1 MRRFIPAL
9 LLCALSASAVAQTA
23 ASPGELARDAEAE
36 RRLNAGESINEP
48 AAAPLITAPRQLSA
62 GQPIFSVPNGRPLI
76 TLGNGNLT
84 IAPVLRL
91 DADAGRF
98 WGQPN
103 YPGGRPPLLGDGERP
118 GVPDPLFNVRRA
130 RLGLQGT
137 YLKDFTYNFT
147 WEFAPGPGKQFEPQ
161 LNSRLFELQTAYTG
175 LGWATVRAG
184 AFTLNYT
191 LEFATSSFESLMMER
206 PAIINI
212 ANSLAAGDTR
222 IAQGIE
228 ARGARWFAAGYFSQ
242 GVASVLNDS
251 GNRGLVG
258 RAVALPVNTD
268 GFKLALGLDMSAQFH
283 PGTSPGENLRLRDYP
298 EFRLEP
304 TRLLDTGSM
313 RNIGGAYD
321 LGGEVSGLL
330 GPVMFAAEYHQITT
344 QGINGQASPNFRGW
358 YANISVPLIGG
369 PRRWDAARAV
379 WTRPRFQDLNTAEP
393 GARGYAEFVARYS
406 YVNLYDTPISGN
418 SQAVTILA
426 LNYYPLQRVRFSFEY
441 ANGNIRIPGPDRAF
455 QAMAGRISFNW

>member
-1 MRRFIPAL
+1 MRQLWVL
-9 LLCALSASAVAQTA
+9 LLLLAGAAPAAAQTA
-23 ASPGELARDAEAE
+23 SGGGQAAAEAAAE
-36 RRLNAGESINEP
+36 TRLDAGESISEP
-48 AAAPLITAPRQLSA
+48 AAAPLITAPGQLSGA
-62 GQPIFSVPNGRPLI
+62 QPLFAVPNGRLLI

-91 DADAGRF
+91 DGDAGRF
-98 WGQPN
+98 WSQPN
-103 YPGGRPPLLGDGERP
+103 YPGGRPPLLGDGSRP
-118 GVPDPLFNVRRA
+118 GVPEPLDNVRRA

-147 WEFAPGPGKQFEPQ
+147 WELAPGPGKQFEPER
-161 LNSRLFELQTAYTG
+161 NSRIFELQTAYTG
-175 LGWATVRAG
+175 LSWATLRAG

-191 LEFATSSFESLMMER
+191 LDFATSSFEMLMLER

-212 ANSLAAGDTR
+212 ANSIAAGDTR
-222 IAQGIE
+222 LAQGIE

-242 GVASVLNDS
+242 GVASALNDS

-268 GFKLALGLDMSAQFH
+268 AFKLALGLDMSAQFH

-304 TRLLDTGSM
+304 TRLLDHGAIK
-313 RNIGGAYD
+313 NIGGAQD

-330 GPVMFAAEYHQITT
+330 GPVMFAAEYHQILT

-358 YANISVPLIGG
+358 YANIAVPLVGG
-369 PRRWDAARAV
+369 PRRWDGARAV
-379 WTRPRFQDLNTAEP
+379 WVRPRFKDLNTAEP
-393 GARGYAEFVARYS
+393 DARGFLEFVARYS
-406 YVNLYDTPISGN
+406 YVNLYSTPISGN
-418 SQAVTILA
+418 SQAITSLA
-426 LNYYPLQRVRFSFEY
+426 LNYYPTQRVRVSFEY

-455 QAMAGRISFNW
+455 QAMAGRLSFNW